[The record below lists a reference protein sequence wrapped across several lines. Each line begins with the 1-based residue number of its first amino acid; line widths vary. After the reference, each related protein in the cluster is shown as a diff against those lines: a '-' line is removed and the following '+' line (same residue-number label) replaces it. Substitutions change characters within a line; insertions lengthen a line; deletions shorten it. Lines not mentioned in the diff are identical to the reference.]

1 MKPAWRTAACLA
13 TLLLAACGPQEP
25 IRIGFIGELTGNSAD
40 LGEAGRNGAMLAI
53 EQANQSGGINGR
65 PIELLARDT
74 GSTPATA
81 ISSAKELLDAR
92 VVAVIGT
99 MTSGMTSALL
109 PVHQAAQVVLL
120 SPTATATKLS
130 GVDDQL
136 FRINWTTR
144 DNAQLYARYCLERG
158 YRRLAAAANENN
170 RVFSES
176 WVKELK
182 LAFEKGGGE
191 IVDTEYFDS
200 GADSHLPVVEKLLQS
215 RPDALV
221 FVANAG
227 DSARLA
233 QQTRKLDKKVPLIAA
248 EWASTDQ
255 LLELG
260 AIPSTA
266 WRWCSSSTPT
276 IPRPGSPISQRY
288 VKRFGREPA
297 FGSVLAHDAASVL
310 IDSLTGRATTCRS
323 RKRSS
328 NSGPSRGCRKK
339 SISTPMAIRSAAPPS
354 PSSRTAA
361 SSASSHDGPALAS
374 PHLAHPPPRGRL
386 GDCAAHRLCLAAG
399 LLPAAPGRPDAQR
412 PGHQERRPGA
422 SFGGSAV
429 DPAGATG
436 TVAGAMADGSRRP
449 SQRQLQ
455 QLVSQGAFSAVYHL
469 AADGR
474 IAQAAIASNGGKQV
488 GELIGND
495 LSNDRLRRA
504 VMQQLNT
511 VWSDKHLSPVSRRLT
526 VAIGAWTG
534 SDVLIGEIPLTYIL
548 ETITE
553 SSNPSAWAIWVT
565 DGYGDIIADSEHSAR
580 VGVVNLASQP
590 VFTQAQGGQP
600 AISTG
605 TFEGQPYDM
614 AASRSGRMNWYS
626 SCAARPG

>member
-1 MKPAWRTAACLA
+1 MKPVWLTAACLA

-109 PVHQAAQVVLL
+109 PVHQAAQVVLV
-120 SPTATATKLS
+120 SPTATATKLA

-158 YRRLAAAANENN
+158 YRRLAAADNENN

-260 AIPSTA
+260 GNSVDGMAVVQQFNANDPS
-266 WRWCSSSTPT
+266 
-276 IPRPGSPISQRY
+276 PRFTDFRQRY

-310 IDSLTGRATTCRS
+310 IDSLTRRGNDLPLKKALIEL
-323 RKRSS
+323 
-328 NSGPSRGCRKK
+328 GPFQGLQEK
-339 SISTPMAIRSAAPPS
+339 IHFDAYGDTQRSAAI
-354 PSSRTAA
+354 AIIQN
-361 SSASSHDGPALAS
+361 
-374 PHLAHPPPRGRL
+374 GR
-386 GDCAAHRLCLAAG
+386 
-399 LLPAAPGRPDAQR
+399 
-412 PGHQERRPGA
+412 
-422 SFGGSAV
+422 FV
-429 DPAGATG
+429 
-436 TVAGAMADGSRRP
+436 
-449 SQRQLQ
+449 RQ
-455 QLVSQGAFSAVYHL
+455 
-469 AADGR
+469 
-474 IAQAAIASNGGKQV
+474 
-488 GELIGND
+488 
-495 LSNDRLRRA
+495 
-504 VMQQLNT
+504 
-511 VWSDKHLSPVSRRLT
+511 
-526 VAIGAWTG
+526 
-534 SDVLIGEIPLTYIL
+534 
-548 ETITE
+548 
-553 SSNPSAWAIWVT
+553 
-565 DGYGDIIADSEHSAR
+565 
-580 VGVVNLASQP
+580 QP
-590 VFTQAQGGQP
+590 
-600 AISTG
+600 
-605 TFEGQPYDM
+605 
-614 AASRSGRMNWYS
+614 
-626 SCAARPG
+626 

>member
-1 MKPAWRTAACLA
+1 MKPVWLTAACLA
-13 TLLLAACGPQEP
+13 TLLLIACGPQEP

-81 ISSAKELLDAR
+81 INSAKELLDAR

-109 PVHQAAQVVLL
+109 PVHQAAQVVLV
-120 SPTATATKLS
+120 SPTATATKLA

-233 QQTRKLDKKVPLIAA
+233 QQTRKLDKKLPLIAA

-260 AIPSTA
+260 GNSVDGMAVVQQFNANDPS
-266 WRWCSSSTPT
+266 
-276 IPRPGSPISQRY
+276 PRFTDFRQRY

-310 IDSLTGRATTCRS
+310 IDSLTRRS
-323 RKRSS
+323 NDLPLKKALIEL
-328 NSGPSRGCRKK
+328 GPFQGLQEK
-339 SISTPMAIRSAAPPS
+339 IHFDAYGDTQRSAAI
-354 PSSRTAA
+354 AIIQN
-361 SSASSHDGPALAS
+361 
-374 PHLAHPPPRGRL
+374 GR
-386 GDCAAHRLCLAAG
+386 
-399 LLPAAPGRPDAQR
+399 
-412 PGHQERRPGA
+412 
-422 SFGGSAV
+422 FV
-429 DPAGATG
+429 
-436 TVAGAMADGSRRP
+436 
-449 SQRQLQ
+449 RQ
-455 QLVSQGAFSAVYHL
+455 
-469 AADGR
+469 
-474 IAQAAIASNGGKQV
+474 
-488 GELIGND
+488 
-495 LSNDRLRRA
+495 
-504 VMQQLNT
+504 
-511 VWSDKHLSPVSRRLT
+511 
-526 VAIGAWTG
+526 
-534 SDVLIGEIPLTYIL
+534 
-548 ETITE
+548 
-553 SSNPSAWAIWVT
+553 
-565 DGYGDIIADSEHSAR
+565 
-580 VGVVNLASQP
+580 QP
-590 VFTQAQGGQP
+590 
-600 AISTG
+600 
-605 TFEGQPYDM
+605 
-614 AASRSGRMNWYS
+614 
-626 SCAARPG
+626 